1 MRSAAQLRDE
11 IGLREASLVDARRE
25 HADGEIDDERF
36 ATIVEREESALATLR
51 EELAH
56 VESQVSE
63 DPVTVPAARRHRR
76 RWLALALA
84 CFALA
89 AGFLVWANL
98 GLRQAGSSA
107 TGGLSLS
114 QTQRVAQLL
123 TEGEAD
129 IATGAALLTALSP
142 FDVGQGVVIANGR
155 VLAVEAAEGTDAM
168 LSRVA
173 DMRASRRLRFK
184 GRAGVFVKA
193 AKRGQDMRLDL
204 PTVGLKTL
212 EAAARAELAGI
223 AVAAGDVLIAD
234 RANFV
239 AAARGSGLFVVGRA
253 P

>member
-114 QTQRVAQLL
+114 QTQRVEQLL

-129 IATGAALLTALSP
+129 IATGDVVAALAAYDQVLSIQPTNVNALTEAGWLDFSAGSATKNAS
-142 FDVGQGVVIANGR
+142 VVARGVR
-155 VLAVEAAEGTDAM
+155 ELTHAVEDAPTSAAP
-168 LSRVA
+168 
-173 DMRASRRLRFK
+173 RLYFAIA
-184 GRAGVFVKA
+184 AGATPGERTLARNQFEIFVRLHPTA
-193 AKRGQDMRLDL
+193 AQLAIARPYMKS
-204 PTVGLKTL
+204 VGL
-212 EAAARAELAGI
+212 
-223 AVAAGDVLIAD
+223 
-234 RANFV
+234 N
-239 AAARGSGLFVVGRA
+239 